1 MIGITAALTAWES
14 GRPRTL
20 PQPSG
25 RYEIGRRFFAW
36 RDEARLD
43 PLSPVRN
50 AKRELAAFIWYPA
63 SKVSM
68 GTRAPY
74 MPDEWIAAI
83 PQEWSAQRL
92 DRVHGH
98 ALEDAELQLKIPLLP
113 WLSSPPVQVN
123 CPPPIQRSQ
132 RNWRVTVM
140 LSSRWHTL
148 SARQ

>member
-1 MIGITAALTAWES
+1 MPFRLPRFRTLIKITLTALFGTTLVIGITAALTAWES

-68 GTRAPY
+68 GTR
-74 MPDEWIAAI
+74 
-83 PQEWSAQRL
+83 
-92 DRVHGH
+92 
-98 ALEDAELQLKIPLLP
+98 
-113 WLSSPPVQVN
+113 
-123 CPPPIQRSQ
+123 
-132 RNWRVTVM
+132 
-140 LSSRWHTL
+140 TL
-148 SARQ
+148 YAS